1 MNYAQLFDQMHPR
14 FFETAG
20 IRRLPE
26 DAVFSEQIL
35 PLDRYNPDAIRLSCP
50 EGITFGAYRGPLTAV
65 HDAVRQVVPDW
76 LSFYTENSEAF
87 CGFDGERI
95 VSFCILE
102 DMIRYRGFHIGGPGC
117 VGTIPEYRQRGIG
130 LRMVQLATAVFQRRG
145 YDLSYIHY
153 TQLERWYAKLGYV
166 TVLRWKREGI
176 VWSREEREPM

>member
-26 DAVFSEQIL
+26 DDVFSELIL
-35 PLDRYNPDAIRLSCP
+35 PLDRYDPDAIRLSCP

-76 LSFYTENSEAF
+76 LSFYTESSEVF

-102 DMIRYRGFHIGGPGC
+102 DMI
-117 VGTIPEYRQRGIG
+117 
-130 LRMVQLATAVFQRRG
+130 ATGDFTSAGRAASARFPNTA
-145 YDLSYIHY
+145 S
-153 TQLERWYAKLGYV
+153 AA
-166 TVLRWKREGI
+166 
-176 VWSREEREPM
+176 SA